1 MKKKFLVA
9 LSMLLV
15 VGLATGCGCS
25 KKTETKKEEQEKYNT
40 NEEVVK
46 DQEVGELKFTN
57 TSLKVDDN
65 YSTLV
70 TLVSN
75 PTSSDVEVRIFYIH
89 VKDKDGNE
97 IVKLEGYVGDV
108 IPAGESR
115 EIISNADMDLSKAA
129 SIEYEMVK

>member
-9 LSMLLV
+9 LSLLLV

-25 KKTETKKEEQEKYNT
+25 KKQEEKKEKKENFNT
-40 NEEVVK
+40 NEDVVK

-57 TSLKVDDN
+57 TSLKVDKN

-75 PTSSDVEVRIFYIH
+75 PTSNDIEVRIFNIY

-115 EIISNADMDLSKAA
+115 EITSNADMDLSKAA

>member
-1 MKKKFLVA
+1 
-9 LSMLLV
+9 MLLV

-25 KKTETKKEEQEKYNT
+25 KRQEGKKEEKENFNT
-40 NEEVVK
+40 NEDVVK

-57 TSLKVDDN
+57 TSLKVDKN

-75 PTSSDVEVRIFYIH
+75 PTSNDIEVRIFNIY
-89 VKDKDGNE
+89 VKDKDGHE

-115 EIISNADMDLSKAA
+115 EITSNADMDLSKAA

>member
-9 LSMLLV
+9 LSLLLV

-25 KKTETKKEEQEKYNT
+25 KRQEGKKEEKENFNT
-40 NEEVVK
+40 NEDVVK
-46 DQEVGELKFTN
+46 DQEVGKLKFTN
-57 TSLKVDDN
+57 TSLKVDKN

-75 PTSSDVEVRIFYIH
+75 PTSNDIEVRIFNIY

-115 EIISNADMDLSKAA
+115 EITSNADMDLSKAA

>member
-1 MKKKFLVA
+1 MKKTLLVI
-9 LSMLLV
+9 LSLFLV

-25 KKTETKKEEQEKYNT
+25 KKETKKEDKFNT
-40 NEEVVK
+40 NEEVIK
-46 DQEVGELKFTN
+46 DQVVEELKLTN

-75 PTSSDVEVRIFYIH
+75 PTSEDKEVRVFNIY
-89 VKDKDGNE
+89 VKDKDGKE
-97 IVKLEGYVGDV
+97 IVTLQGYVGDV

-115 EIISNADMDLSKAA
+115 EITSNVDMDLSKAA
-129 SIEYEMVK
+129 SIDYEIVK

>member
-1 MKKKFLVA
+1 MKKTLLVM
-9 LSMLLV
+9 LSLFLV

-25 KKTETKKEEQEKYNT
+25 KKEEKKEDKFNT
-40 NEEVVK
+40 NEDVIK
-46 DQEVGELKFTN
+46 DQVVEELKLTN

-75 PTSSDVEVRIFYIH
+75 PTSEDKEVRVFNIY

-97 IVKLEGYVGDV
+97 IVTLQGYVGDV

-115 EIISNADMDLSKAA
+115 EITSNVDMDLSKAI
-129 SIEYEMVK
+129 SIDYEIVK

>member
-9 LSMLLV
+9 LSLLLV

-25 KKTETKKEEQEKYNT
+25 KRQEGKKEEKENFNT
-40 NEEVVK
+40 NEDVVK

-57 TSLKVDDN
+57 TSLKVDKN

-75 PTSSDVEVRIFYIH
+75 PTSNDIEVRIFNIY

-97 IVKLEGYVGDV
+97 IVKLEGSVGDV
-108 IPAGESR
+108 LPAGESR
-115 EIISNADMDLSKAA
+115 EITSNADMDLSKAA

>member
-9 LSMLLV
+9 LSLLLV

-25 KKTETKKEEQEKYNT
+25 KRQEGKKEEKENFNT
-40 NEEVVK
+40 NEDVVK
-46 DQEVGELKFTN
+46 DQEVGKLKFTN
-57 TSLKVDDN
+57 TSLKVDKN

-75 PTSSDVEVRIFYIH
+75 PTSNDIEVKIFNIY
-89 VKDKDGNE
+89 VKDKDGHE

-115 EIISNADMDLSKAA
+115 EITSNADMDLSKAA

>member
-1 MKKKFLVA
+1 MKKTLLVM
-9 LSMLLV
+9 LSLFLV

-25 KKTETKKEEQEKYNT
+25 KKEEKKEDKFNT
-40 NEEVVK
+40 NEDVIK
-46 DQEVGELKFTN
+46 DQVVEELKLTN

-75 PTSSDVEVRIFYIH
+75 PTSEDKEVRVFNIY
-89 VKDKDGNE
+89 VKDKDGKE
-97 IVKLEGYVGDV
+97 IVTLQGYVGDV

-115 EIISNADMDLSKAA
+115 EITSNVDMDLSKAT
-129 SIEYEMVK
+129 SIDYEIVK

>member
-1 MKKKFLVA
+1 MKKTLLVI
-9 LSMLLV
+9 LSLFLV

-25 KKTETKKEEQEKYNT
+25 KKEEKKEDKFNT
-40 NEEVVK
+40 NEDVIK
-46 DQEVGELKFTN
+46 DQQVEELNLTN

-75 PTSSDVEVRIFYIH
+75 PTNEDKEVRVFNIY

-97 IVKLEGYVGDV
+97 IVTLQGYVGDV

-115 EIISNADMDLSKAA
+115 EITSNVIMDLSNAT
-129 SIEYEMVK
+129 SIEYEILK

>member
-9 LSMLLV
+9 LSLLLV

-25 KKTETKKEEQEKYNT
+25 KKSESKKEEQEKYNT

-46 DQEVGELKFTN
+46 DQEVGDLKFTN

-75 PTSSDVEVRIFYIH
+75 PTSSDIDVRIFYIH

-115 EIISNADMDLSKAA
+115 EITSNADMDLSKAT

>member
-1 MKKKFLVA
+1 MKKTLLVM
-9 LSMLLV
+9 LSLFLV

-25 KKTETKKEEQEKYNT
+25 KKEEKKEDKFNT
-40 NEEVVK
+40 NEDVIK
-46 DQEVGELKFTN
+46 DQVVEELKLTN

-75 PTSSDVEVRIFYIH
+75 PTSEDKEVRVFNIY
-89 VKDKDGNE
+89 VKDKDGKE
-97 IVKLEGYVGDV
+97 IVTLQGYVGDV

-115 EIISNADMDLSKAA
+115 EITSNVDMDLSKAI
-129 SIEYEMVK
+129 SIDYEIVK